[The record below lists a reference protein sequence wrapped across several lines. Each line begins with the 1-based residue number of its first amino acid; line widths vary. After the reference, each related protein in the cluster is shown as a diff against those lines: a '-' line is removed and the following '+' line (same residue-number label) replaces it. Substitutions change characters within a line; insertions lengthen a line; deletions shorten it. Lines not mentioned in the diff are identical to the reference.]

1 MLPMHT
7 DRKVVEDYI
16 SEYID
21 ILSYTDQEAY
31 WDAKKHEPLSKI
43 LHFKTR

>member
-1 MLPMHT
+1 MHT
-7 DRKVVEDYI
+7 NRKVVEDYI

-31 WDAKKHEPLSKI
+31 WDARKHEPLSKI
-43 LHFKTR
+43 LQF